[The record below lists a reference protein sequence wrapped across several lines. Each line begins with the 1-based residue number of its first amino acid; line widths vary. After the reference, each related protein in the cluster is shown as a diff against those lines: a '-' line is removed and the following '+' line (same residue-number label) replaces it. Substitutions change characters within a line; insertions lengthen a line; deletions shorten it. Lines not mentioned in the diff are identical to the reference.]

1 MISDKESGGE
11 SYVRVQQQQPRD
23 GSRVMSW
30 RFCTG
35 FAGRFCGFVAVWR
48 RRDETRAEINKVSV
62 RRRFT
67 AAAVLPPRQ
76 SAR

>member
-35 FAGRFCGFVAVWR
+35 FAGRFCGFVAVCVAVWR
-48 RRDETRAEINKVSV
+48 R
-62 RRRFT
+62 
-67 AAAVLPPRQ
+67 
-76 SAR
+76 